1 MSSSNLEILCDNDNV
16 KNLYMNRPNHEA
28 DSGIDLFIPED
39 VTFKPGETK
48 LVNLK
53 IKCRMVS
60 KNGQTQPYYLFSRS
74 SIYKTPLIQANCTG
88 IIDKDYRG
96 NICVALRY
104 IINDD
109 LINIVV
115 IKQLT
120 YLSKVTLLLR
130 ERVWF
135 KSVNVLSNLLHLVWL
150 TNSMKQREVKADLVQ
165 QDNNFN
171 LIKIFLLKI

>member
-39 VTFKPGETK
+39 VTFNPGETK

-109 LINIVV
+109 LINI
-115 IKQLT
+115 IRNQA
-120 YLSKVTLLLR
+120 
-130 ERVWF
+130 
-135 KSVNVLSNLLHLVWL
+135 
-150 TNSMKQREVKADLVQ
+150 ADLSQQSYTITKGTRLVQ
-165 QDNNFN
+165 ICERTLEPITFN
-171 LIKIFLLKI
+171 LVNQLDETERGEGGFGSTGQ

>member
-1 MSSSNLEILCDNDNV
+1 MSSTLEIQCDDDNI

-28 DSGIDLFIPED
+28 DSGIDLFIPDD

-48 LVNLK
+48 LVDLK
-53 IKCRMVS
+53 IKCRMVA

-109 LINIVV
+109 LINI
-115 IKQLT
+115 IRNQA
-120 YLSKVTLLLR
+120 
-130 ERVWF
+130 
-135 KSVNVLSNLLHLVWL
+135 
-150 TNSMKQREVKADLVQ
+150 ADLSQKSYTVTKGTRLVQ
-165 QDNNFN
+165 ICERTLEPITFTLVEQLDETARGEGGFGSTGQ
-171 LIKIFLLKI
+171 